1 MLESLLGY
9 IVEVSSGLG
18 ITLSVFAMTLLI
30 SLPLGIIVHMGIKRY
45 PAYVANRTCIFWLAF
60 HWYCI

>member
-30 SLPLGIIVHMGIKRY
+30 SLPLGIV
-45 PAYVANRTCIFWLAF
+45 VAVCRL
-60 HWYCI
+60 